1 MTVFSKLNTESLM
14 PANDPANYGSL
25 SVEVINKSTLKP
37 ISGFELEILGEKG
50 NFVCTEYTNAQ
61 GKCSIR
67 LPAGTYTI
75 VYLDFSGL
83 EKKEV
88 TIEPEKDTELIIAVE
103 QEEKT
108 PKPISDLHANID
120 EEDHVYQETAKSVV
134 SDEFGGF
141 SSYRR
146 SPGVR
151 ASVAFPSHRF
161 PQPSPDDE
169 PGKSFTSDDFNTEDY
184 GKIIENPFQRADDNP
199 VSTFSVD
206 VDTASYS
213 NVRRYLRQMELP
225 PKDAV
230 RLEEFINYFDYEY
243 PQPAGEHPVALHT
256 ELAPCPWQSQ
266 HHLLSVGIQGKKLGM
281 EELPPSHL
289 TFLIDVS
296 GSMRSAAKLPLVK
309 RALGVLVDRLREE
322 DRISIVTYC
331 HEIQTVLQG
340 VSGADKE
347 RISSAIEQLRAYGGT
362 AGGPALK
369 KAYELAAAH
378 LVHNGNNRIL
388 LCTDGDFNLG
398 FSSDAEMVELVEQ
411 ERDKGVYLSA
421 FGFGMGNYKDQKLSE
436 IAKHGNGNYAYID
449 TILEAK
455 RIFGE
460 ALAGTLF
467 TVADNAKIQLEF
479 NPAKVA
485 GYRLLGYEKRLL
497 RREDFNDDSK
507 DAAEIGAGQRVTAL
521 YEIVPA
527 GVEMPQAVEADPLKY
542 QQRAETTAGA
552 SEEWLTLKFRYIPP
566 QSGESSRLL
575 EQTVSTDELQ
585 EEGSANFRLAAAAA
599 GFGMLLRDS
608 EHKGDLT
615 WKTLQQLADSTVQQ
629 DPHGYRKELCVLI
642 RNAGQL

>member
-1 MTVFSKLNTESLM
+1 M

-25 SVEVINKSTLKP
+25 SVGVINKFTSKP
-37 ISGFELEILGEKG
+37 ISGFELEILDEEG
-50 NFVCTEYTNAQ
+50 NAVRTEYTDAQ
-61 GKCSIR
+61 GECSIR
-67 LPAGTYTI
+67 LPAGTYTLF
-75 VYLDFSGL
+75 YLETLSRK
-83 EKKEV
+83 KKEV
-88 TIEPEKDTELIIAVE
+88 TIEPEKETALIIAVE
-103 QEEKT
+103 QEEK
-108 PKPISDLHANID
+108 KPRPTIGLHADID
-120 EEDHVYQETAKSVV
+120 VFDHAYRMTAKSLV
-134 SDEFGGF
+134 SDEFGDIPDSG
-141 SSYRR
+141 R
-146 SPGVR
+146 SRGAR
-151 ASVAFPSHRF
+151 ASIAFPSRSF
-161 PQPSPDDE
+161 SQPAPDDE

-213 NVRRYLRQMELP
+213 NVRRYLQRMEHP

-230 RLEEFINYFDYEY
+230 RLEEFINYFDYQY

-256 ELAPCPWQSQ
+256 ELAPCPWQPK

-296 GSMRSAAKLPLVK
+296 GSMGSDQKLPLVK

-322 DRISIVTYC
+322 DRISIITYC

-340 VSGADKE
+340 VSGADKKQ
-347 RISSAIEQLRAYGGT
+347 ITSAIERLRSYGGT

-421 FGFGMGNYKDQKLSE
+421 FGFGMGNYKDQKLTE

-449 TILEAK
+449 SILEAK

-497 RREDFNDDSK
+497 QREDFNDDSK
-507 DAAEIGAGQRVTAL
+507 D
-521 YEIVPA
+521 
-527 GVEMPQAVEADPLKY
+527 
-542 QQRAETTAGA
+542 
-552 SEEWLTLKFRYIPP
+552 
-566 QSGESSRLL
+566 
-575 EQTVSTDELQ
+575 
-585 EEGSANFRLAAAAA
+585 
-599 GFGMLLRDS
+599 
-608 EHKGDLT
+608 
-615 WKTLQQLADSTVQQ
+615 
-629 DPHGYRKELCVLI
+629 
-642 RNAGQL
+642 

>member
-1 MTVFSKLNTESLM
+1 
-14 PANDPANYGSL
+14 
-25 SVEVINKSTLKP
+25 
-37 ISGFELEILGEKG
+37 
-50 NFVCTEYTNAQ
+50 
-61 GKCSIR
+61 
-67 LPAGTYTI
+67 
-75 VYLDFSGL
+75 
-83 EKKEV
+83 
-88 TIEPEKDTELIIAVE
+88 
-103 QEEKT
+103 
-108 PKPISDLHANID
+108 
-120 EEDHVYQETAKSVV
+120 
-134 SDEFGGF
+134 
-141 SSYRR
+141 
-146 SPGVR
+146 
-151 ASVAFPSHRF
+151 
-161 PQPSPDDE
+161 
-169 PGKSFTSDDFNTEDY
+169 
-184 GKIIENPFQRADDNP
+184 
-199 VSTFSVD
+199 
-206 VDTASYS
+206 
-213 NVRRYLRQMELP
+213 
-225 PKDAV
+225 
-230 RLEEFINYFDYEY
+230 
-243 PQPAGEHPVALHT
+243 
-256 ELAPCPWQSQ
+256 
-266 HHLLSVGIQGKKLGM
+266 
-281 EELPPSHL
+281 
-289 TFLIDVS
+289 
-296 GSMRSAAKLPLVK
+296 

-322 DRISIVTYC
+322 DRISIITYC

-340 VSGADKE
+340 VSGADKK
-347 RISSAIEQLRAYGGT
+347 RISFAIEGLRAYGGT

-421 FGFGMGNYKDQKLSE
+421 FGFGMGNYKDQKLTE

-449 TILEAK
+449 SILEAK

-585 EEGSANFRLAAAAA
+585 EKGSDNFRLAAAAA

-615 WKTLQQLADSTVQQ
+615 WSTLQNLADSTVQH

-642 RNAGQL
+642 RNASQL